1 MNVEIIRAR
10 YRPDRITTLFVGES
24 APVSG
29 AFFYDG
35 NTALARHMETALT
48 ANGLGGHGEF
58 LERFKA
64 YGWYLDDLVLVPVD
78 HLPTTQRHAQCI
90 AATKSL
96 ADRIAEYRTLAIV
109 SMLLKIKDIVG
120 IAANLACSDAAQ
132 FAVPFPGHGQQPRF
146 HREMARILPRLPI
159 AS

>member
-1 MNVEIIRAR
+1 
-10 YRPDRITTLFVGES
+10 
-24 APVSG
+24 VSG

-78 HLPTTQRHAQCI
+78 HLPKTQRHAQCI
-90 AATKSL
+90 AATNSL
-96 ADRIAEYRTLAIV
+96 ADRIAEYRPLAIV
-109 SMLLKIKDIVG
+109 SVLLKIRDIVG
-120 IAANLACSDAAQ
+120 IAAKLARSDAVQ
-132 FAVPFPGHGQQPRF
+132 FAKPYETKKNGPRNASQASARRHGHGSRAGRAAVPAVIR
-146 HREMARILPRLPI
+146 RAGRARR
-159 AS
+159 